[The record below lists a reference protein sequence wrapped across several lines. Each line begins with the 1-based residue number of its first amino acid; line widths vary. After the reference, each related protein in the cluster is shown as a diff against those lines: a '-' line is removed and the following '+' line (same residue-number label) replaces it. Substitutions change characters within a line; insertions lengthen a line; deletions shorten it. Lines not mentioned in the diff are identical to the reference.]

1 MPKNAF
7 ATEKLFERSREPAKK
22 LACVCHGGLGKS
34 GSDGALR
41 GRPAFAAIKDTV
53 LLTKY
58 SESFTKYSEFLT
70 NYSVFLTNYCVHL
83 TSYSV
88 QF

>member
-1 MPKNAF
+1 MRAGKE
-7 ATEKLFERSREPAKK
+7 TRL
-22 LACVCHGGLGKS
+22 CHGGLGKS

-53 LLTKY
+53 FLTKY

-83 TSYSV
+83 TKYSV
-88 QF
+88 